1 MPETTNTKVDTVEL
15 ARRIRVH
22 ALKMVA
28 KAKASHIGTCL
39 SAADILAVL
48 YGGILR
54 VDPADPK
61 SPGRDRFI
69 FSKGHGAAI
78 LFAVLAERGFFGV
91 ERLETYCAEGSEL
104 IGHASHP
111 VAGVEL
117 STGSL
122 GHGLSVGC
130 GMALAAKSDGADY
143 RTFALLSDGEL
154 DCGSCWEAALFARQ
168 HRLDNLAAIVDCNG
182 LQAFGRTKDVLDL
195 EPLAAK
201 WRAFG
206 WSVSEIDGHDH
217 AEIAAAL
224 EAVPREPAKPA
235 VVIARTVKGKGV
247 SFMEDRLE
255 WHYKSPDERQLAR
268 ALEEL
273 GGIT

>member
-1 MPETTNTKVDTVEL
+1 
-15 ARRIRVH
+15 
-22 ALKMVA
+22 MVA

-48 YGGILR
+48 YGRVLR
-54 VDPADPK
+54 VDPAAPE
-61 SPGRDRFI
+61 SPERDRFI

-91 ERLETYCAEGSEL
+91 GRLETFCRDGSPL

-111 VAGVEL
+111 VPGVEL

-130 GMALAAKSDGADY
+130 GMALAAKSDGAGH
-143 RTFALLSDGEL
+143 RTFVLLSDGEL

-168 HRLDNLAAIVDCNG
+168 HGLDNLAAIVDRNG

-195 EPLAAK
+195 EPLAEK

-206 WSVSEIDGHDH
+206 WSASEIDGHDH
-217 AEIAAAL
+217 EKITAAL
-224 EAVPREPAKPA
+224 QAVPREPAKPT

-255 WHYKSPDERQLAR
+255 WHYRSPNQQQLAQ

-273 GGIT
+273 GETA